1 MNRIPQKNTSVVD
14 IDAIK
19 RDARAGYSL
28 QFICDRHNLGR
39 EAVRKLLREAG
50 QPINASESKRPAP
63 EPTAQKI
70 VLTKVVTTGERGGIS
85 YQRIS
90 LPRISMQ
97 VAAMEERAG

>member
-1 MNRIPQKNTSVVD
+1 MIRTKPVD
-14 IDAIK
+14 IDAMK
-19 RDARAGYSL
+19 REVRAGYSL
-28 QFICDRHNLGR
+28 QFICDRHGLGR
-39 EAVRKLLREAG
+39 DAVRKLLSKAG
-50 QPINASESKRPAP
+50 QQIKASESKRPAP

-70 VLTKVVTTGERGGIS
+70 VLTKIVTTGENGGIS